1 MTTAHLCDVSP
12 FGIRMDPGIGP
23 IWAGAHMSGPAFT
36 VRTPPGDNASLM
48 VAIREAK
55 PGDVLVVDAGGGL
68 DRALWGAILS
78 LAASK
83 RGIAGLVI
91 DGAVRDRDEIT
102 ELGYPV
108 FARGVCPDTP
118 YSKVHGSVGRPVVCG
133 GLTVQAGDV
142 VYGDGDGVVVIDRE
156 VHAATV
162 ERARHR
168 MALEDQIF
176 QGLEDGRPLDELVAV
191 LSQTRRS

>member
-1 MTTAHLCDVSP
+1 
-12 FGIRMDPGIGP
+12 MDSGIGP
-23 IWAGAHMSGPAFT
+23 IWAGAHLSGPAFT
-36 VRTPPGDNASLM
+36 VKTPPGDNASLM
-48 VAIREAK
+48 VAIREAN
-55 PGDVLVVDAGGGL
+55 PGDVLVVDSGGGL

-91 DGAVRDRDEIT
+91 DGAVRDRDEVT
-102 ELGYPV
+102 DLGYPV
-108 FARGVCPDTP
+108 FARGITPDTP
-118 YSKVHGSVGRPVVCG
+118 YSKVHGSVGRPIVCG
-133 GLTVQAGDV
+133 GLTVHPGDV
-142 VYGDGDGVVVIDRE
+142 VYGDGDGVVVIERDA
-156 VHAATV
+156 HAATL